1 MSQARFGAFDQIGFL
16 VDDLDA
22 AVARWREHSG
32 VGPWTVFRNVTLDG
46 VYRGEATS
54 VGIDVALGYQGD
66 IQIELIEAT
75 DEARSP
81 YRDASGGRLLG
92 LHHLARIV
100 DDLDTA
106 VADAQAGGMALVFTA
121 QNPAT
126 RVAYLEVPGDPGT
139 LFEFIEGPGMRAMC
153 DAGIAAARDW
163 DGSAA
168 VTVIDLAD

>member
-22 AVARWREHSG
+22 AIARWMAHSG
-32 VGPWTVFRNVTLDG
+32 VGPWTVFRNVMLEG
-46 VYRGEATS
+46 AYRGVPTT
-54 VGIDVALGYQGD
+54 VGIDVALGYQDD

-75 DEARSP
+75 DAAASP
-81 YRDASGGRLLG
+81 YRAADGSRLLG

-100 DDLDTA
+100 DDLDAA
-106 VADAQAGGMALVFTA
+106 VATARAGGMVPVFA
-121 QNPAT
+121 ARNPST

-139 LFEFIEGPGMRAMC
+139 LFEFIEGPGLREMC
-153 DAGIAAARDW
+153 DAGIAAARAW

-168 VTVIDLAD
+168 VTVIDLAS